1 MGVEVDVQQTF
12 RSGGHDFSLN
22 IQFSCDENI
31 TVLFGQSGAGKSL
44 LLKIIAGLQDTQTG
58 KIVINGRVLFDSSKG
73 INIPSRYRKV
83 GFLFQD
89 YALFPHM
96 TVGENIGFS
105 KRSIFS
111 KRLIE
116 KDAER
121 VRELLEIFQI
131 KDFSK
136 KYPSEISGGQRQRV
150 GLARALLQK
159 PDILLLDEPFSALD
173 PLLRIQ
179 MRAELKKI
187 QSIFN
192 IPILFI
198 THDPQDVAEL
208 GERLVLIKQGL
219 VSGSV
224 DLSNPPYRDSL
235 GKPVRPQIRKILLS
249 AAGVSSA

>member
-12 RSGGHDFSLN
+12 RSGGHDFNLCM
-22 IQFSCDENI
+22 QFSCYEDI

-44 LLKIIAGLQDTQTG
+44 LLKIIAGLQEVHAG
-58 KIVINGRVLFDSSKG
+58 KIVINERVLFDSSK
-73 INIPSRYRKV
+73 NIDVPSRYRNV
-83 GFLFQD
+83 GYLFQD

-96 TVGENIGFS
+96 NVGENIGFS
-105 KRSIFS
+105 KRSILS
-111 KRLIE
+111 KVLKG
-116 KDAER
+116 KDEER
-121 VRELLEIFQI
+121 VHELLDIFQI

-150 GLARALLQK
+150 GLARALLQR

-179 MRAELKKI
+179 MREELKKI
-187 QSIFN
+187 QSIFK
-192 IPILFI
+192 IPILLI

-224 DLSNPPYRDSL
+224 DLANAPYRDSY
-235 GKPVRPQIRKILLS
+235 GKPVRPEIRKILLS

>member
-1 MGVEVDVQQTF
+1 MGVEVDVQQNF

-58 KIVINGRVLFDSSKG
+58 KIVINGRVLFDSSEG
-73 INIPSRYRKV
+73 INIPSRYRRI

-105 KRSIFS
+105 KRAIFS

-136 KYPSEISGGQRQRV
+136 KYPSEISGGQRQRA

-235 GKPVRPQIRKILLS
+235 GKPVRPEIRKILLS

>member
-1 MGVEVDVQQTF
+1 MGVDVDVQQTF
-12 RSGGHDFSLN
+12 RSGGHDFGLN
-22 IQFSCDENI
+22 IRFNCDEDI

-44 LLKIIAGLQDTQTG
+44 LLKIIAGLQDIQTG
-58 KIVINGRVLFDSSKG
+58 KIIINGRVLFDSAKR
-73 INIPSRYRKV
+73 IDIPSRYRNV
-83 GFLFQD
+83 GYLFQD

-96 TVGENIGFS
+96 TVDENIGFS

-111 KRLIE
+111 KKLTGQH
-116 KDAER
+116 AER
-121 VRELLEIFQI
+121 VTELLEIFQI
-131 KDFSK
+131 KEFSK
-136 KYPSEISGGQRQRV
+136 KYPAEISGGQRQRV

-179 MRAELKKI
+179 MRVELKKI

-208 GERLVLIKQGL
+208 GERLILIKEGL

-224 DLSNPPYRDSL
+224 DLSTTPFRDQL
-235 GKPVRPQIRKILLS
+235 GKPVRPEIRKILMS
-249 AAGVSSA
+249 AAGVSDE

>member
-58 KIVINGRVLFDSSKG
+58 KIVINGRVLFDSSEG
-73 INIPSRYRKV
+73 INIPSRYRRI

-208 GERLVLIKQGL
+208 GERLVLINQGL

-235 GKPVRPQIRKILLS
+235 GKPVRPEIRKILLS